1 MIAIVSACLLGVN
14 CRYDGGN
21 VLDEE
26 LVKSVRR
33 GEIIPI
39 PICPEQLSGMPTP
52 RSRCEIVGGD
62 GFDVLNGRARVLDER
77 GRDLTGLFV
86 KGAREVLK
94 IAELVG
100 AEVAVMKN
108 LSPSCGCGEIYDGT
122 FTGRRRRGFGVTSAL
137 LKLSGLR
144 IMGTVL

>member
-39 PICPEQLSGMPTP
+39 PVCPEQLSGMPTP